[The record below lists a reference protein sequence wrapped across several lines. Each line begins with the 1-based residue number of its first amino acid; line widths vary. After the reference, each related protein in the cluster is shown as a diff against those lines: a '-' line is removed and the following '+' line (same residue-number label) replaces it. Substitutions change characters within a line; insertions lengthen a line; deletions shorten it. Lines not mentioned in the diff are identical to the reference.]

1 MPKYAAG
8 KYAYGI
14 SDRSGFRY
22 RLKDMRK
29 EWTGFLVGKDEWEP
43 KHAEAL
49 RDPRPDPAANGN
61 DDRAFIVYT
70 NVGNGIIGKELDTFE
85 LTGSIGIVTVVV

>member
-1 MPKYAAG
+1 
-8 KYAYGI
+8 
-14 SDRSGFRY
+14 
-22 RLKDMRK
+22 
-29 EWTGFLVGKDEWEP
+29 
-43 KHAEAL
+43 L